1 MGSLS
6 YQQVVSDFFHK
17 QYDRYD
23 MHCYRPVKISLAP
36 KNWQLLNFSANVL
49 IPKALRTVAY
59 HQAAFWA
66 TGTYPGSG
74 GLVFLG
80 RGRFRI
86 LEDLSLTC
94 SEYRKECIS
103 PFCYISSKKYIVC
116 VIITDVYQVSESYI
130 PRKGG
135 FQRLENR
142 GYMHARC
149 PLLGH
154 GIPELITR
162 LANCGCGRSVSWWHL
177 ESRFAA
183 ERLSH
188 WLGWLAEKYS
198 ISWKISRLKW
208 LK

>member
-1 MGSLS
+1 MICTVIGPSK
-6 YQQVVSDFFHK
+6 FPWHP
-17 QYDRYD
+17 R
-23 MHCYRPVKISLAP
+23 IG
-36 KNWQLLNFSANVL
+36 NFSISQQMFWFQRLFEQWHIIKLHSELLEPTPVLVDSCFSAEADLGFWKIYHLLVLNTGKNVFG
-49 IPKALRTVAY
+49 Y
-59 HQAAFWA
+59 
-66 TGTYPGSG
+66 G
-74 GLVFLG
+74 
-80 RGRFRI
+80 
-86 LEDLSLTC
+86 
-94 SEYRKECIS
+94 KEMNIS

>member
-1 MGSLS
+1 MDS
-6 YQQVVSDFFHK
+6 
-17 QYDRYD
+17 
-23 MHCYRPVKISLAP
+23 C
-36 KNWQLLNFSANVL
+36 FSAEADLGFWKIYHLLVLNTGKNVFGYG
-49 IPKALRTVAY
+49 K
-59 HQAAFWA
+59 
-66 TGTYPGSG
+66 
-74 GLVFLG
+74 
-80 RGRFRI
+80 
-86 LEDLSLTC
+86 
-94 SEYRKECIS
+94 KMNIS

-198 ISWKISRLKW
+198 IS
-208 LK
+208 